1 MEVQGVSRYAHRFN
15 KGGRRVPGRTVLR
28 YSFAFKQKVVSEIES
43 GKLTASSA
51 RRLYDIK
58 GADTIG
64 RWLKQF
70 GKLHLLNQVV
80 RIEMKDEKDK
90 IKELERE
97 KRKLESAL
105 AQEHLRNICLESLIE
120 CVEEHYKIDIKK
132 NFGEK
137 VSKKQFSGSK
147 NKQ

>member
-1 MEVQGVSRYAHRFN
+1 LHTVST
-15 KGGRRVPGRTVLR
+15 GGTTVPGRTVLR
-28 YSFAFKQKVVSEIES
+28 YSLAFKQKIVSEIES

-51 RRLYDIK
+51 RRLYAIK
-58 GADTIG
+58 GADTIA
-64 RWLKQF
+64 RWLAQF

-80 RIEMKDEKDK
+80 RIEMKDEKDR

-97 KRKLESAL
+97 KQRLESAL

-120 CVEEHYKIDIKK
+120 CVEEHYKIDVKK

-137 VSKKQFSGSK
+137 VSPKQFSALK
-147 NKQ
+147 KKH